1 MCNEFRYTQSADK
14 LHGAFRQLNV
24 PLTWAAGQASN
35 LEPRDSIRI
44 RDSAA
49 VIGRTSSGVE
59 LSMMPWAWPG
69 PGGKPVFNF
78 RSDGRSFAKSDRR
91 LIPADG
97 FYEFTAPKDPKQK
110 RKDRWLFTLA
120 GEPWF
125 WIAAIVRD
133 GCFAMLTTAP
143 GPDIAPYHDRQVAVL
158 PRREGLA
165 WLELTKPEGE
175 LLRPLP
181 AGSLEVAAVRAE
193 P

>member
-1 MCNEFRYTQSADK
+1 MCNDYRLRVPADA
-14 LHGAFRQLNV
+14 LLETFNDFGV
-24 PLTWAAGQASN
+24 PLRWAEGRASN
-35 LEPRDSIRI
+35 LEPRDDIRI
-44 RDSAA
+44 RDTAP
-49 VIGRTSSGVE
+49 VVGRSSEGAE
-59 LSMMPWAWPG
+59 LSMMTWAWPG
-69 PGGKPVFNF
+69 PRGAPVFNF

-91 LIPADG
+91 LVPADG

-110 RKDRWLFTLA
+110 RKDKWLFTLA

-158 PRREGLA
+158 PRRDALA
-165 WLELTKPEGE
+165 WLDLARPEAE

-181 AGSLEVAAVRAE
+181 AGSLDVAPVR
-193 P
+193 